1 MEKHSYCSD
10 DHDGCEEHEEIP
22 RMVEVECDCKNDS
35 FEEVYIG
42 CKIVRAE
49 LMLKSKFNALKKEI
63 PLEQIEP
70 YLVDDEYGYMVT
82 YEDGYKSWSPRG
94 VFERCYRLVT
104 LKEKNLINI

>member
-1 MEKHSYCSD
+1 MENPSCWSD
-10 DHDGCEEHEEIP
+10 DHDECEEQEEIP
-22 RMVEVECDCKNDS
+22 RMVEVECDSKNDS
-35 FEEVYIG
+35 FEKVYIG
-42 CKIVRAE
+42 CKIVRAK
-49 LMLKSKFNALKKEI
+49 LMLRSEFNALKKEI

-104 LKEKNLINI
+104 LKEKDLINI